1 MFQEFYLKRE
11 VDDSGVSG
19 TGVVAHGVI
28 LRNGWCVLD
37 WLTSLSSVGI
47 YPSLSELYRIHSHG
61 GHTKIFLIKLEEMNI
76 SHEDVEYIP

>member
-1 MFQEFYLKRE
+1 MFVEFYLKRE

-37 WLTSLSSVGI
+37 WMTTHTSVGI
-47 YPSLSELYRIHSHG
+47 YPSLEELEKIHGHG
-61 GHTKIFLIKLEEMNI
+61 GHTKIIMGNPSEG
-76 SHEDVEYIP
+76 